1 MSPAKIHLTTE
12 GNLNARDKKKNAKEI
27 FSMRKTV
34 EQAERESMTG
44 I

>member
-1 MSPAKIHLTTE
+1 MFPAKIHLTTE
-12 GNLNARDKKKNAKEI
+12 GNLNARDKKDAKEI

>member
-1 MSPAKIHLTTE
+1 MQEI
-12 GNLNARDKKKNAKEI
+12 KKDAKEI